1 MAKKK
6 KKSGGWIIAGIIGV
20 LVIIVVIVAMK
31 GDSDKTIAV
40 QTTKV
45 SKRTINQ
52 IVSAIGRIQP
62 EMQVKVSSETS
73 GEIIYLGVAEGDTVT
88 KNQILIRIKPDI
100 IETQLM
106 QGRAAL
112 NASSKDIEIRQTE
125 MNRLKK
131 ELTRIQEL
139 FKKNFA
145 SQQELDIAE
154 ASYKSSVAGYEASTS
169 RYKQSEAAL
178 QKVERDADRTS
189 IYAPISGIVTKLNV
203 ELGEKV
209 VGTGMMAGTELMIV
223 SDLNTMNAEVS
234 VDENDIILLS
244 KQDSCDIEID
254 AFPERI
260 FKGVVIEIGHSA
272 NLSGLGSQDQVTNF
286 KVKLR
291 LLDIEP
297 RLRPGMSCNSD
308 IITETKKDVLA
319 IPLQAVTVRDYSD
332 DESEN
337 DDESDNVQSNKKEE
351 NNKKKH
357 PPQIVFLDNK
367 GSAKQIEIKTG
378 ISDKGFIEVTDGLSE
393 KDVVIS
399 GPYSAIKDK
408 LEDGSKIRIDSN
420 FFKFKKRMKKNN

>member
-378 ISDKGFIEVTDGLSE
+378 ISDKGFIEVSEGLSE